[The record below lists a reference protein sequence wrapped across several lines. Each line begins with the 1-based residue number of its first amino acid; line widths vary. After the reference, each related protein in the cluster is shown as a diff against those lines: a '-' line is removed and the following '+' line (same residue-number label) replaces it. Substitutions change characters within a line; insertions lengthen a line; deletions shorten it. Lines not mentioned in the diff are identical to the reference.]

1 MRTTLTIDDELYV
14 SALAVADPGLD
25 KADLIREAMKVFV
38 RVQTGKRLA
47 ALGGRGPAMRNIP
60 RRPGSA
66 GESTDAGRGRARDG
80 T

>member
-38 RVQTGKRLA
+38 RVQTVKRLA

-60 RRPGSA
+60 RRRASA
-66 GESTDAGRGRARDG
+66 GENTDAGRGRARDG